1 MLRLIAICSE
11 TRPHPTDACVR
22 NTFVFRQGG
31 RNSRYGPEA
40 VHLRELQR
48 PRPEGNVSNP
58 SSPFA
63 SMNPRLSA
71 FIFGCKPRRGPQDRL
86 GSRRIG
92 CDPGRFRLAGASSCL
107 FLCALIHPSTTFLP
121 STRWTLINSVQVN
134 NRSPLLPFHPD
145 RKGAFFPFN
154 WGAPSGSIG
163 RKLGFEREMD
173 PLSCDQIRRTSSDA
187 RAAMATYHVLRALLQ
202 EEGTPEPVAPAPE
215 PEAEVGEPPPA
226 VGCVQGGDELLDF
239 FCTDNIRS
247 GDELLTS
254 MVTSLVIG
262 TCCFLLFATVRT
274 RLVTFKT
281 RLLHPQVTHRP
292 DPLPSGGWQHLWNWI
307 PALVRVTDQQI
318 LRDVGLDALVMD
330 KCIRMFAHL
339 FLVYCILGIGII
351 LPVNW
356 SGNVVDNRGEQ
367 GATTTFDKMSLTN
380 IPQNSSLLWVH
391 FVVLYVLVFYT
402 LFILYSKYREFIWL
416 RHKYITDPGDVN
428 HWRDQ
433 YLTEQ
438 KRQMGRWR
446 QDIKREV
453 NRVFSKILDKQGSP
467 QQSSTSEEAVAH
479 ELDPFEIHTP
489 KSPPEEESPPYGRM
503 RESLTIEMADQ
514 SFQEKLSAS
523 LSAVP
528 PPILGAV
535 TKDLG
540 PVDDSS
546 ARLTRGRHRRSH
558 SKSLEEVFHEELMM
572 QAGDRN
578 IQSSPKLFVDRA
590 VDLSPRFRNFEAIGG
605 VATKWWDEV
614 TRTDQTVKRQ
624 AGDEEP
630 RTDLEGRYFPLPSVR
645 HRQQVNT
652 VDGEGREISVNAALY
667 VVLLQNIAWRRS
679 ESELHSYLEIQTV
692 FRELFPGEVTAI
704 VPVKNHYKVD
714 MLLLK
719 WDRVLAELERVYE
732 RKRQGENEPTMKVK
746 CGSRFWKKEVVVA
759 ETYLQDLCS
768 SLEKQI
774 VEARQDV
781 MEGPSSP
788 AYFVIFSS
796 AKAAAIA
803 SQCDVRGSTVQQWR
817 TMPAPAPD
825 EVRWQSLWKD
835 WKSKGSRGLTVFA
848 FIFLVM
854 IFPVGIFTGAL
865 SQLNNAFCN
874 EAGDWFWP
882 WYCDSTG
889 TWPSFVRNLLTGWIP
904 AILLGLWNNII
915 VPKTFYYLAAAECSC
930 VSNSQLDRRIGSLFF
945 YFDVF
950 NVLIGGV
957 IGGTALAQL
966 DQIISDPGQILNL
979 LGAGIPQSANFF
991 ISYCMTNALLFA
1003 PLRLTFPHIGVLIY
1017 LMSKLLLILR
1027 VKKIKSQ
1034 TTRDYHA
1041 SWAPKS
1047 NRYGRE
1053 FGLLLLIFL
1062 VGVSYSVMNPIIL
1075 PWCFLYFLFAFV
1087 VWRYGLLYIY
1097 LRVYESGG
1105 RMWPFVFTRIVLTLF
1120 VLHVFT
1126 SALFFVKLAFW
1137 QFALM
1142 WCTLPPILYKFHNH
1156 CNARYKQNV
1165 HSLPLEWAEHM
1176 PRVHISNT
1184 VYQPPALRYGSA
1196 GWTPEAG
1203 KAWANWAAPLYTL

>member
-1 MLRLIAICSE
+1 M
-11 TRPHPTDACVR
+11 
-22 NTFVFRQGG
+22 
-31 RNSRYGPEA
+31 
-40 VHLRELQR
+40 
-48 PRPEGNVSNP
+48 
-58 SSPFA
+58 
-63 SMNPRLSA
+63 
-71 FIFGCKPRRGPQDRL
+71 
-86 GSRRIG
+86 
-92 CDPGRFRLAGASSCL
+92 
-107 FLCALIHPSTTFLP
+107 
-121 STRWTLINSVQVN
+121 
-134 NRSPLLPFHPD
+134 
-145 RKGAFFPFN
+145 
-154 WGAPSGSIG
+154 
-163 RKLGFEREMD
+163 
-173 PLSCDQIRRTSSDA
+173 
-187 RAAMATYHVLRALLQ
+187 AMAAQHVLRTLLQ
-202 EEGTPEPVAPAPE
+202 ENDVAENGTDGPAPE
-215 PEAEVGEPPPA
+215 EEGDVAAPA
-226 VGCVQGGDELLDF
+226 VGCVQGGDDLLDL
-239 FCTDNIRS
+239 FCTDNVRS

-254 MVTSLVIG
+254 MVISLVIG
-262 TCCFLLFATVRT
+262 TCCFLLFATVRI

-281 RLLHPQVTHRP
+281 RLLHPQVTYRP
-292 DPLPSGGWQHLWNWI
+292 DPLPSGGWQHLWNWV
-307 PALVRVTDQQI
+307 PALVRVSDQQI

-339 FLVYCILGIGII
+339 FFVYCILGIGVI

-356 SGNVVDNRGEQ
+356 SGNVVEELGEQ
-367 GATTTFDKMSLTN
+367 GATSTFDKMSLTN

-391 FVVLYVLVFYT
+391 FVVLYLLVFYT
-402 LFILYSKYREFIWL
+402 LFILNTKYREFIWL

-428 HWRDQ
+428 RWRDQ

-438 KRQMGRWR
+438 KKQVGRWR
-446 QDIKREV
+446 GDIKREV
-453 NRVFSKILDKQGSP
+453 NRVFSKLLDKQNSP
-467 QQSSTSEEAVAH
+467 QQSSASDSTRLD
-479 ELDPFEIHTP
+479 ELDPFEVHTP
-489 KSPPEEESPPYGRM
+489 RSPPATEDVLTGHTST
-503 RESLTIEMADQ
+503 SSTIEMADI
-514 SFQEKLSAS
+514 SLQEKLGECSS
-523 LSAVP
+523 PNP
-528 PPILGAV
+528 PPLLSDV
-535 TKDLG
+535 LPDLHTLPG
-540 PVDDSS
+540 SPG
-546 ARLTRGRHRRSH
+546 RLTRGRHHRSH
-558 SKSLEEVFHEELMM
+558 SKSLEEVFHEELMIK
-572 QAGDRN
+572 AGDPN
-578 IQSSPKLFVDRA
+578 IQSNPERFVDQA
-590 VDLSPRFRNFEAIGG
+590 LNLSPRFRNFEAIGG
-605 VATKWWDEV
+605 VATKWWDDGARGSESLC
-614 TRTDQTVKRQ
+614 RQ
-624 AGDEEP
+624 AGDEELQH
-630 RTDLEGRYFPLPSVR
+630 DAEGRYNPLPSVR

-667 VVLLQNIAWRRS
+667 VVLLQNVAWRQN
-679 ESELHSYLEIQTV
+679 ESELHNYLEIQTV
-692 FRELFPGEVTAI
+692 FRELFPGDVTSV

-719 WDRVLAELERVYE
+719 WDRVLAELERVHE
-732 RKRQGENEPTMKVK
+732 RKRHGEEEPMMKVK
-746 CGSRFWKKEVVVA
+746 CGTRFWKRKVVVA
-759 ETYLQDLCS
+759 ETYLQDMCS

-774 VEARQDV
+774 VAARRDAT
-781 MEGPSSP
+781 EGQSCP

-817 TMPAPAPD
+817 TMPAPAPN
-825 EVRWQSLWKD
+825 EVRWQTLWKD
-835 WKSKGSRGLTVFA
+835 WKAKGSRGLAVFV
-848 FIFLVM
+848 FIFLLM

-865 SQLNNAFCN
+865 SQLNSAFCN

-882 WYCDSTG
+882 WYCESSG
-889 TWPSFVRNLLTGWIP
+889 TWPSFIRNLLTGWIP
-904 AILLGLWNNII
+904 AVLLGLWNNII
-915 VPKTFYYLAAAECSC
+915 IPKAFYYLAAAECSC

-966 DQIISDPGQILNL
+966 DQIIADPGQILNL

-991 ISYCMTNALLFA
+991 VSYCMTNALLFA

-1017 LMSKLLLILR
+1017 LLSKLLLVLR
-1027 VKKIKSQ
+1027 VKKLKFQ
-1034 TTRDYHA
+1034 TRRDFHA

-1062 VGVSYSVMNPIIL
+1062 VGVSYSLMNPIIL

-1087 VWRYGLLYIY
+1087 VWRFGLLYIY

-1105 RMWPFVFTRIVLTLF
+1105 RMWPFVFTRVVLTLF

-1137 QFALM
+1137 QFAVM
-1142 WCTLPPILYKFHNH
+1142 WCTIPPILYKFHSH

-1203 KAWANWAAPLYTL
+1203 KAWANWGSPLYTF